1 VRKLKRTLCGRKQ
14 RPSSQQLVSNTS
26 PALLAARSTSVT
38 LAAVPKQTWIIA
50 GVFSAIVIAVVLF
63 VSFHNQGTELSRA
76 QQALADAQSLTE
88 KRAGELASL
97 SNKLAE
103 AEEKISDLAEEKT
116 AVEKTQ
122 QSLEDEMRKAL
133 ESKDVTISE
142 LKGKLTVNILDRILF
157 DSGEAD
163 LKPEGQKILEKIAS
177 VLSQHTNRQIHVI
190 GHTDDVPIRRKYASN
205 WELSTA
211 RATAAVRFLQERA
224 NVDPRRLG
232 AVGYGEFH
240 PISPNTTVEGRAKN
254 RRIEVVILP
263 EELATPGANPQ

>member
-1 VRKLKRTLCGRKQ
+1 M
-14 RPSSQQLVSNTS
+14 
-26 PALLAARSTSVT
+26 
-38 LAAVPKQTWIIA
+38 PKQTWIVA
-50 GVFSAIVIAVVLF
+50 GVLSALAVAAILF
-63 VSFHNQGTELSRA
+63 VSFRNQASEVATA
-76 QQALADAQSLTE
+76 QHAAAEAQSALE
-88 KRAGELASL
+88 SRNSELAAL
-97 SNKLAE
+97 SNKLHE
-103 AEEKISDLAEEKT
+103 AEERIAELAKEKT
-116 AVEKTQ
+116 EVVKTQ

-163 LKPEGQKILEKIAS
+163 LKPEGQQILEKIAG
-177 VLSQHTNRQIHVI
+177 VLSQHTNRQVHVI
-190 GHTDDVPIRRKYASN
+190 GHTDNVPIHRKYASN

-224 NVDPRRLG
+224 SVDPRHLG

-240 PISPNTTVEGRAKN
+240 PIAANATAEGRAKN

-263 EELATPGANPQ
+263 EEIALAAEKPVASAKQ